1 MNRRTVLATI
11 ICLVISLFVTSG
23 CSRRPGKD
31 LHGSWQGKI
40 TLPETG
46 HSLTDL
52 EVILTSKG
60 RDVTGTMNFKKVPNG
75 LLPVKG
81 EIDGE
86 KLTLKSD
93 FKSGLRVTFSGTR
106 QSPRLIKGTALLE
119 YNAPRVGTK
128 QDRVEMVLSR

>member
-1 MNRRTVLATI
+1 VNRLPFLATI
-11 ICLVISLFVTSG
+11 ICLVITLITVSG
-23 CSRRPGKD
+23 CSRRSGED
-31 LHGSWQGKI
+31 LHGTWQGKI
-40 TLPETG
+40 TLPSTG
-46 HSLTDL
+46 YSLSDL
-52 EVILTSKG
+52 EVVLTSKG

-81 EIDGE
+81 EMDGE

-93 FKSGLRVTFSGTR
+93 FKSGLRVTFSGAR